1 MDDEL
6 YEAFNKASGHPWLDC
21 TGAYVAEAQ
30 TPEAQWKQDQREH
43 SEGSVLSPSDQ
54 ERITEHADAALSA
67 APADLSSRETRGG
80 PATSRQALL
89 ADATSIRQP
98 ARKKGR
104 NRIRLRPFFSCRFIK
119 HRSRMI
125 TGKETRLGKYSYEGV
140 AQACLSE
147 SQ

>member
-80 PATSRQALL
+80 GQRPL
-89 ADATSIRQP
+89 A
-98 ARKKGR
+98 
-104 NRIRLRPFFSCRFIK
+104 RPFLQ
-119 HRSRMI
+119 MQPNPP
-125 TGKETRLGKYSYEGV
+125 TGTKKKCVTEFGYALFFRAG
-140 AQACLSE
+140 LSSTVLE
-147 SQ
+147 